1 MAELTA
7 SVTGAFGLVV
17 GIIVAVAVGLSWR
30 PRFTARPL
38 LNRSEIK
45 LRSTIARMLP
55 RGFLLM
61 AQVSY
66 GEMLANKSRSRYL
79 TVNSKR
85 ADMVICDYD
94 FNPLVVIEYQGAGH
108 NGTSWR
114 SLIDTRRRDRKKRI
128 ALK

>member
-17 GIIVAVAVGLSWR
+17 GIIVTVAVGLSWR

-79 TVNSKR
+79 TVNSTR